1 MVTVVRG
8 RGSFMRCGR
17 CKIARSLIVRF
28 FFFFILVIIVA
39 IEILS
44 KFSPALVLAEKDGF
58 KKETTY
64 VVTSVHIA
72 ILIKPLR

>member
-8 RGSFMRCGR
+8 RGSFMRCCR

-44 KFSPALVLAEKDGF
+44 KFSSALAFAEKVGF
-58 KKETTY
+58 EKETTY
-64 VVTSVHIA
+64 IVSRVHIT